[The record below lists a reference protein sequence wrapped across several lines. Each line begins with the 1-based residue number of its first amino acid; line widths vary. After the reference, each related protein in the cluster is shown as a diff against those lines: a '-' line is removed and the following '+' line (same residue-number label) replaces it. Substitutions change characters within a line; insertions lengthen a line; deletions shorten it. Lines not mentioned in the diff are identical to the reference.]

1 MKRGLYERIVVKEER
16 RQDDYLYT
24 YELILR
30 EGKRTADWR
39 LPLYSVKVSMTDPN
53 GRSSQREVNDVFI
66 NRERAMEFFDKLVR
80 NLATPIDLGYVVEDE
95 VRN

>member
-1 MKRGLYERIVVKEER
+1 MKHRLWEKVVEREER
-16 RQDDYLYT
+16 RQDDFEYT

-30 EGKRTADWR
+30 EGKRVADFR
-39 LPLYSVKVSMTDPN
+39 LPLYSVRVSMTDPDGN
-53 GRSSQREVNDVFI
+53 SSEKEVKDLFI
-66 NRERAMEFFDKLVR
+66 NRERAVEFFNRLVR

>member
-1 MKRGLYERIVVKEER
+1 MKQKILERIVEKEER
-16 RQDDYLYT
+16 CRDDFKYT

-30 EGKRTADWR
+30 EGKRVADFR
-39 LPLYSVKVSMTDPN
+39 LPLYSIRVSMTDPKGN
-53 GRSSQREVNDVFI
+53 SSEKEVNDLFT
-66 NRERAMEFFDKLVR
+66 NPDRAVEFFNKLVR

>member
-1 MKRGLYERIVVKEER
+1 MKQKLLERIVEKEER
-16 RQDDYLYT
+16 CMDDFKYT

-30 EGKRTADWR
+30 EGRRVADFR
-39 LPLYSVKVSMTDPN
+39 LPLYSIRVSMTDPKGN
-53 GRSSQREVNDVFI
+53 SSEKEVNDLFT
-66 NRERAMEFFDKLVR
+66 NPDRAVEFFNKLVR

>member
-1 MKRGLYERIVVKEER
+1 MKHKHSDTILIKEER
-16 RQDDYLYT
+16 SDEHFIYT

-39 LPLYSVKVSMTDPN
+39 LPLYSIRVSTIDAK
-53 GRSSQREVNDVFI
+53 GRKNQREATDVFTDKT
-66 NRERAMEFFDKLVR
+66 RAERLFDMLVR

-95 VRN
+95 VRI

>member
-1 MKRGLYERIVVKEER
+1 MKRGLCERIVVKEER
-16 RQDDYLYT
+16 CHDDYLYT

-30 EGKRTADWR
+30 EGKQTADWR
-39 LPLYSVKVSMTDPN
+39 LPLYSVKVSMTDPE
-53 GRSSQREVNDVFI
+53 GRSSQKEVKDVFI
-66 NRERAMEFFDKLVR
+66 NHDRAMEFFDKLVR